1 MKTAFNLKLGRK
13 YRRLGC
19 HLFEVSTY
27 TYSTQSDP
35 GYYFRMAKEKA
46 EFILRFLGVRF
57 RYVRDDSG
65 TSNWRDWYGR
75 PCSQSYESGHYEA
88 MVSVK
93 TSVQDL
99 ATAIL
104 AGEAAYYADKFG
116 KSYNAMDLGSERK
129 YLVVEIE
136 RNWFPVK
143 FRLRSLLADWLE
155 KADDEPLGHGFL
167 WVVTKSLGK
176 FLVGS
181 IPGKAGHQDL
191 LDLVRQDEDVT
202 SAWINLD

>member
-1 MKTAFNLKLGRK
+1 MKTAFQLKLGRK

-35 GYYFRMAKEKA
+35 GHYVRMAKEKA
-46 EFILRFLGVRF
+46 EFILKFLGVRF
-57 RYVRDDSG
+57 RYVVDSSG
-65 TSNWRDWYGR
+65 TAKWRDWYGR
-75 PCSQSYESGHYEA
+75 PCSQSHECGHYEA
-88 MVSVK
+88 MISVE
-93 TSVQDL
+93 TPVCDL

-116 KSYNAMDLGSERK
+116 SSHSAMELGTERR
-129 YLVVEIE
+129 YVEVEIE

-143 FRLRSLLADWLE
+143 FRLRSILADWLE
-155 KADDEPLGHGFL
+155 QADDEPLGHGYL
-167 WVVTKSLGK
+167 WVCTKSIGK

-202 SAWINLD
+202 SAYINLD